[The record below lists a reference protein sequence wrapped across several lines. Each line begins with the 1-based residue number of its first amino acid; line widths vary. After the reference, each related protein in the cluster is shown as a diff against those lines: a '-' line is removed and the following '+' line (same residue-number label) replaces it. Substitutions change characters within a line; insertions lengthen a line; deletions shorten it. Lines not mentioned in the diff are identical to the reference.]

1 MELAGMIAK
10 FNGVANGAGTNSYG
24 AQIIVRAL
32 NSEQAKEL
40 ASAKFS
46 QAARQ
51 AKLPNWPVTSIK
63 LLLL

>member
-1 MELAGMIAK
+1 MIAK
-10 FNGVANGAGTNSYG
+10 FNGVANGAGTASYG
-24 AQIIVRAL
+24 AQIIVRAQ

-51 AKLPNWPVTSIK
+51 AKLPNWPVTSIR
-63 LLLL
+63 LLHL